1 MFGFGKGS
9 KVTASLG
16 AALHYQFYSAMREDE
31 WYCYCSYIDTLGVN
45 FKSSRRKSAYGA
57 VA

>member
-9 KVTASLG
+9 KVTAFIG
-16 AALHYQFYSAMREDE
+16 AALHHQFYSAMREDE
-31 WYCYCSYIDTLGVN
+31 WYCYCSCIDTLGVN
-45 FKSSRRKSAYGA
+45 FKSSRCKSAYGA